1 MPPFFPADAVMRYLI
16 VKPSSLGDIL
26 HAMPAVSAL
35 AKARPDVSV
44 DWVVKPPF
52 AEIPPYLPCVRRVI
66 PFYDKQ
72 FRKPFRFL
80 PAVLR
85 LRADLR
91 REPYDAVIDM
101 QGLVRSAFIGRLS
114 GCGVRAGFALPRERF
129 ATHFYTRLL
138 KGHETKG
145 HAVDVNNAMMRDF
158 LGRDDLDF
166 SLDLPVNRHTAERA
180 RETVAAAFGGV
191 LPERFA
197 VIAPGARWET
207 KKWPADFFCS
217 VISSLARREPGLKF
231 LLAGTRDEAEDA
243 EVILAKCGGLPVASV
258 CGKTSVGE
266 LLETVRMSS
275 LMICNDSGPMHIAA
289 ALGVPVVAMF
299 GPTDPALTGPYCE
312 KKSVFI
318 PEIACNR
325 CFLRYCKDSGC
336 HASVD
341 PEEVAEASFNLLKE
355 RN

>member
-1 MPPFFPADAVMRYLI
+1 MRYLI
-16 VKPSSLGDIL
+16 IKPSSLGDIL

-35 AKARPDVSV
+35 AKAQPDVDV
-44 DWVVKPPF
+44 DWVVKPAF

-66 PFYDKQ
+66 PFHDRE
-72 FRKPFRFL
+72 FRKPLRFL
-80 PAVLR
+80 PAMLR

-91 REPYDAVIDM
+91 REPYGAVIDF
-101 QGLVRSAFIGRLS
+101 QGLIRSAFIGRLS
-114 GCGVRAGFALPRERF
+114 GCGMRAGFALPRESF
-129 ATHFYTRLL
+129 AKHFYTRRLNGRE
-138 KGHETKG
+138 KNG
-145 HAVDVNNAMMRDF
+145 HAVDINNALMKDF
-158 LGRDDLDF
+158 LGTGDLDF
-166 SLDLPVNRHTAERA
+166 SLNLPVNEGIAGRA
-180 RETVAAAFGGV
+180 RSVIAEAFGGV

-197 VIAPGARWET
+197 VVAPGARWET
-207 KKWPADFFCS
+207 KKWPAKFFS
-217 VISSLARREPGLKF
+217 AVIASLARREPGLRF
-231 LLAGTRDEAEDA
+231 LLAGTRDEVEDA
-243 EVILAKCGGLPVASV
+243 GLILAKSEGLPVASV

-266 LLETVRMSS
+266 LLETIRLSS

-325 CFLRYCKDSGC
+325 CFLRYCKDSRC

-341 PEEVAEASFNLLKE
+341 PEAVAAASCNLLK